1 MEGTLD
7 KVERLS
13 PRGSYLGNGKATLM
27 LIFLPS
33 IIEDND
39 VSRRV
44 KILKTIGHGRP
55 PYLGTVNCSC
65 IKTVEAP
72 RSYKIVNNVKE

>member
-33 IIEDND
+33 IFEDND

-44 KILKTIGHGRP
+44 KILKTIGHG
-55 PYLGTVNCSC
+55 
-65 IKTVEAP
+65 
-72 RSYKIVNNVKE
+72 